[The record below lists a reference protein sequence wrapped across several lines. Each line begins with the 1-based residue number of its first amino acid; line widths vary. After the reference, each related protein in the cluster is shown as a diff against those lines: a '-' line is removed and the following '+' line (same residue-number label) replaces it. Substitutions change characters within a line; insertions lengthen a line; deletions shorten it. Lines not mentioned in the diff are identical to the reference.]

1 MSNQAPQRKQRWL
14 LLLPILVSAVAAVT
28 VLVIGLWRRWR
39 PARAPRKRLP
49 APPAIPP
56 GLQGLTEA
64 EAEARQLEGQ
74 DNAVP
79 FRPQRTRKQTIKE
92 NVFTIFNLSLVGLG
106 FAQLL
111 LGLPL
116 DALISVGT
124 IALNTVLNIG
134 QETLAR
140 MRMKE
145 VEEATRV
152 QAAVIREGKVR
163 SIDPNEVV
171 QGDILVVGPGDDLI
185 VDGELVGEGQI
196 TVDES
201 ILTGE
206 RAQRTRQNGDKVY
219 AGSFCVSGRA
229 AYEAQQVGT
238 ERLIIARGAPAQAR
252 KEELTSLE
260 RLIGRVLRILLI
272 VVAILASVLLIRYF
286 RLAPNIPV
294 EDVASAASV
303 IFSIAPASLFFM
315 IFLTY
320 AAGSVDLV
328 RLGALVNRTR
338 AVESLA
344 EATTLCFSK
353 AGILTGT
360 HIEVESIEPS
370 AGREQFAE
378 SRIRQILGDFA
389 HSMPVDNLTMRAMVT
404 NFEGSPRQVEEA
416 APFLSAYGWS
426 ALAFDDDDLRGV
438 FVLGDP
444 QILEAYLLPD
454 DGETEETQVDQ
465 DSSPVA
471 ALRKRLSPLGR
482 LFRRGEPPSPEEDT
496 TNSDLAKNQPE
507 APGPEIASQE
517 PEDSAPQEDGEAPK
531 RNVFRR
537 FAARVRDAL
546 PRREAEQEE
555 IEATEEE
562 PDVPESVLLFSYCPQ
577 LESLHAFDGSP
588 QLPMGLIPLCHL
600 RYTER
605 VRAGTVETIQR
616 FSEAGVKI
624 KIFASGSPDRTVA
637 LLHQAGF
644 GAELDAPPT
653 TISGDELTEMDEE
666 QLADAVFENTVF
678 GHIVPEQAG
687 LLVGLLRERGE
698 VVAFVG
704 DGVRD
709 VPGMR
714 QANLS
719 ITGQGSSQAAL
730 SVADIV
736 LLKDSAKV
744 LLDVLDKGQR
754 IVNGLLDVLRL
765 YLTQMLYLTIMIIA
779 LRVLVGG
786 FPYTSKQGT
795 VIAVATLSL
804 PAIGLSLWA
813 SPGLL
818 PTKDLRKLLLR
829 FVAPAAITISA
840 AVSTVYVIFQQR
852 SGTMSYAQLGVIY
865 ALVGMGLTL
874 VLFLKPPGRLFAG
887 GAPVSGD
894 WRFVAVVLVLL
905 ALFLLLAPL
914 PITEQLLGLDK
925 LQQSSDYAIVGAV
938 VLVWAVVLR
947 VIWWIMSIVE
957 KIRHSPEALEGAS

>member
-1 MSNQAPQRKQRWL
+1 MSYQAPKKKQRWL
-14 LLLPILVSAVAAVT
+14 LLLPLLVSAVAAIT

-39 PARAPRKRLP
+39 PARPPQERLP

-56 GLQGLTEA
+56 GLEGLTEA
-64 EAEARQLEGQ
+64 EAQARQLEGQ
-74 DNAVP
+74 DNAIP
-79 FRPQRTRKQTIKE
+79 FRPRRTRQQTIKE

-106 FAQLL
+106 FTQLL

-116 DALISVGT
+116 DALISIGT
-124 IALNTVLNIG
+124 IALNTALNII
-134 QETLAR
+134 QENLAR
-140 MRMKE
+140 RRMKE
-145 VEEATRV
+145 VEEATRL
-152 QAAVIREGKVR
+152 QATVIREGRVR

-201 ILTGE
+201 TLTGE
-206 RAQRTRQNGDKVY
+206 RARRTRHNGDKIY

-229 AYEAQQVGT
+229 AYEAQQVGA
-238 ERLIIARGAPAQAR
+238 ERLIITRGASAQAR

-260 RLIGRVLRILLI
+260 RLIGRVLQILLV
-272 VVAILASVLLIRYF
+272 VVALLASVLLLRYF
-286 RLAPNIPV
+286 RLDPGIPV
-294 EDVASAASV
+294 DSIASAASV

-320 AAGSVDLV
+320 AAGSADLV

-344 EATTLCFSK
+344 EATTICFSK

-360 HIEVESIEPS
+360 HIEVESIEPPS
-370 AGREQFAE
+370 GKERFAE
-378 SRIRQILGDFA
+378 SRIRQVLGDFA
-389 HSMPVDNLTMRAMVT
+389 HSIPVDNPTMRAMVT
-404 NFEGSPRQVEEA
+404 NFDGSPRQVQEA
-416 APFLSAYGWS
+416 APFLSVYGWS
-426 ALAFDDDDLRGV
+426 ALAFDDDDLQGV

-444 QILEAYLLPD
+444 QALEGYLLPD
-454 DGETEETQVDQ
+454 DGETEEAQEDR
-465 DSSPVA
+465 DSSPVDA
-471 ALRKRLSPLGR
+471 VRKRLSPLGR
-482 LFRRGEPPSPEEDT
+482 LFRRGEPPSPEKEPT
-496 TNSDLAKNQPE
+496 GSDIAVSQPE
-507 APGPEIASQE
+507 SPDPEIESQE
-517 PEDSAPQEDGEAPK
+517 PEDSVPRQDGEEPRK
-531 RNVFRR
+531 NFFWR
-537 FAARVRDAL
+537 FAARVRDTL
-546 PRREAEQEE
+546 PSRESEPQETE
-555 IEATEEE
+555 TAEEE
-562 PDVPESVLLFSYCPQ
+562 PEVPETVFLFSYCPQ
-577 LESLHAFDGSP
+577 LEALHAIDGSP
-588 QLPMGLIPLCHL
+588 QLPTGLIPLCYL
-600 RYTER
+600 RYSER
-605 VRAGTVETIQR
+605 VRSGAVETIQK
-616 FSEAGVKI
+616 FSEAGVSI
-624 KIFASGSPDRTVA
+624 KILASGSPDRTIA

-644 GAELDAPPT
+644 GAELDAPPAA
-653 TISGDELTEMDEE
+653 ISGDELAEMDEA
-666 QLADAVFENTVF
+666 QLADAVSENTVF

-687 LLVGLLRERGE
+687 LLVGALRDRGE

-719 ITGQGSSQAAL
+719 ITGRGSSQAAL

-765 YLTQMLYLTIMIIA
+765 YLTQMLYLTILIIA
-779 LRVLVGG
+779 LRILISG

-795 VIAVATLSL
+795 VIAVVTISL

-813 SPGLL
+813 SSGIL
-818 PTKDLRKLLLR
+818 PTRDIRGLMLR
-829 FVAPAAITISA
+829 FVLPAAITISA
-840 AVSTVYVIFQQR
+840 AASAVYLIFQQR
-852 SGTMSYAQLGVIY
+852 SGTMAYAQLGVIY
-865 ALVGMGLTL
+865 ALVGTGLML

-894 WRFVAVVLVLL
+894 WRFVVAILILL
-905 ALFLLLAPL
+905 ALSLLVAPL
-914 PITEQLLGLDK
+914 PITEQLLGLDR
-925 LQQSSDYAIVGAV
+925 LQQASDYAIVGAV

-947 VIWWIMSIVE
+947 AIWWIMSIVE
-957 KIRHSPEALEGAS
+957 RIRRSPEILEDAS